1 MNKLKQF
8 FCIAILIVI
17 YVYVCNITLLPNS
30 VIIFEGEEL
39 NLKTVVGLKIKRANG
54 TNMPVIQASNLGESE
69 QSSKY
74 ETAGTFELNL
84 NLFGTIPVKEIDV
97 NVIPKTKVVPMGNL
111 IGAKLYTSGVLV
123 VGMSE
128 IQGDDQQKHKPYEGS
143 GIEEGDMIVEM
154 DSKKIANTDELV
166 ETVNSSKGKVIQI
179 KYVRNDETITTSI
192 QPIKSEDNEYKL
204 GLWVRDAAAGVGTL
218 TFYEPSTG
226 KFAALG
232 HGIVDVDTGDII
244 NIANGELVTSNL
256 VAIKKG
262 EKGTPG
268 EIKGSID
275 SGVTIGNISKN
286 TNFGVFGLVS
296 NKNNLNLNGAKE
308 YEVALRSEIQ
318 TGEAEIICE
327 LENGKK
333 EQYKIEISKIYTSN
347 NYDNKSM
354 MIKITDERL
363 LQKTGGIIQGM
374 SGSPIIQNGKF
385 VGAITNVL
393 VSDPTTGY
401 AIFGDL
407 MVKQMKSVK

>member
-166 ETVNSSKGKVIQI
+166 ETVNSSKGKAIQI
-179 KYVRNDETITTSI
+179 KYVRNDEIITTGI

>member
-17 YVYVCNITLLPNS
+17 YVCNITLLPNS

-166 ETVNSSKGKVIQI
+166 ETVNSSKGKAIQI
-179 KYVRNDETITTSI
+179 KYVRNDEIITTGI

-327 LENGKK
+327 LENEKK